1 MKTLTEEARDERG
14 VGRLFT
20 LCDGV
25 FAIAMTLLALDLR
38 LPDLGKHPGDA
49 ALRQALVDLEPRYLS
64 FLISFYAIASYWRRH
79 RAEMRTVRVSPPGLV
94 RLTMFLLLTI
104 AVLPFVSNVLGSYGN
119 QAGIAVAVYAG
130 VNVVAAG
137 TLLVIRWVVD
147 RHQPPGE
154 VASEHGRYELW
165 FDLAAFALAV
175 PSGYVFPGNGP
186 QALIV
191 LLALSGVASFVTRH
205 LLKRRRNAGAPARD
219 VFPGSRS

>member
-1 MKTLTEEARDERG
+1 MKTLTEEVRDERG

-38 LPDLGKHPGDA
+38 LPDLGKNPGDA
-49 ALRQALVDLEPRYLS
+49 AIRQALVDLEPRYLS

-79 RAEMRTVRVSPPGLV
+79 RAEMRTVRVGRPALV

-147 RHQPPGE
+147 RHEPPAE
-154 VASEHGRYELW
+154 VAGEHGRYELW
-165 FDLAAFALAV
+165 FDLAAFVLAV
-175 PSGYVFPGNGP
+175 PSGYVLPGNGP

-191 LLALSGVASFVTRH
+191 LLALSGVASFVTR
-205 LLKRRRNAGAPARD
+205 LLLRRRGDAGAQTRD

>member
-1 MKTLTEEARDERG
+1 MKTLTEEVRDERS

-38 LPDLGKHPGDA
+38 LPDLGKNPGDA
-49 ALRQALVDLEPRYLS
+49 GVRQALVDLEPRYLS

-79 RAEMRTVRVSPPGLV
+79 RSEMRTVRVSPPVLV

-104 AVLPFVSNVLGSYGN
+104 AVLPFVSNVLGSYGE

-130 VNVVAAG
+130 VNVLAAG

-175 PSGYVFPGNGP
+175 PSGYVLPGNGP

-191 LLALSGVASFVTRH
+191 LLVLSDVVSYVTRL
-205 LLKRRRNAGAPARD
+205 LLKRRTNTGAPA
-219 VFPGSRS
+219 

>member
-38 LPDLGKHPGDA
+38 LPDLGDDPGDA

-79 RAEMRTVRVSPPGLV
+79 RAETRTVRVSPPSLV

-104 AVLPFVSNVLGSYGN
+104 AVLPFVSNVLGSYGD

-137 TLLVIRWVVD
+137 TLLVIRWLVD
-147 RHQPPGE
+147 RHQPSGK
-154 VASEHGRYELW
+154 VAIEHGRYELW
-165 FDLAAFALAV
+165 FDLAAFALAI

-186 QALIV
+186 RALIV
-191 LLALSGVASFVTRH
+191 LLVLSGFASFVTRV
-205 LLKRRRNAGAPARD
+205 LLKRRRNAGPPARD
-219 VFPGSRS
+219 VFPGSHP

>member
-38 LPDLGKHPGDA
+38 LPELGKDPGDA
-49 ALRQALVDLEPRYLS
+49 ALRQALVDLEPRYVS

-79 RAEMRTVRVSPPGLV
+79 RAEMRTVRVAPPALV

-130 VNVVAAG
+130 ANVLAAG
-137 TLLVIRWVVD
+137 TLLVIRRVVD
-147 RHQPPGE
+147 LHQPPGE

-165 FDLAAFALAV
+165 FDLTAFALAV

-191 LLALSGVASFVTRH
+191 LLALSAVASLVTRL
-205 LLKRRRNAGAPARD
+205 LLKRRGRAGAP
-219 VFPGSRS
+219 G